1 MLSTDGQDVIEEIE
15 LKPRKWNK
23 QLANTYSE
31 NINRETI
38 DDDISDIDKLS
49 ENFSKEQLNVTV
61 GNISSLFVDTATNT
75 FGYNRRFVRPKRGKN
90 KAWFGSQ
97 CRLLRRKYT
106 EARTAYKKLKTMD
119 NKQRPLNAS
128 KQYKN
133 AILKHSRKHHLKT
146 EQEITKL
153 SRYEPRAVWKLLK
166 EKQSDSR
173 LPPLETLYEYLKDVN
188 SSQDTTPQPDF
199 NTDSDSNSILNI
211 PISQEEILSVVK
223 SLKNNKASGPDKI
236 LNEYI
241 KQTIDCMINVYV
253 KLFNLIFEKGVFPDS
268 WLIGIIKPIYK
279 TGDKHN
285 P

>member
-1 MLSTDGQDVIEEIE
+1 MEET
-15 LKPRKWNK
+15 
-23 QLANTYSE
+23 AG

-38 DDDISDIDKLS
+38 DGIISDIDKLS

-61 GNISSLFVDTATNT
+61 GNISSLFVDNATNT
-75 FGYNRRFVRPKRGKN
+75 FGYNRRFVRPKRGKH
-90 KAWFGSQ
+90 KAWFLSQ

-119 NKQRPLNAS
+119 NKQRLLNAS

-133 AILKHSRKHHLKT
+133 AILKHSRKHKFKT
-146 EQEITKL
+146 EQEITKF
-153 SRYEPRAVWKLLK
+153 SRHEPRAFWKLLK
-166 EKQSDSR
+166 KKQSDSR
-173 LPPLETLYEYLKDVN
+173 LPPLETLYEYFKDVT

-241 KQTIDCMINVYV
+241 KQTIDYMINVYV
-253 KLFNLIFEKGVFPDS
+253 KLSCLGVA
-268 WLIGIIKPIYK
+268 
-279 TGDKHN
+279 
-285 P
+285 

>member
-1 MLSTDGQDVIEEIE
+1 MLSTDGQEDIEEIE

-38 DDDISDIDKLS
+38 DDIISDIDKLS
-49 ENFSKEQLNVTV
+49 ENFSKEQLNVIV

-75 FGYNRRFVRPKRGKN
+75 FGYNRRFVRPKRGKH

-97 CRLLRRKYT
+97 CRLLRRNYT
-106 EARTAYKKLKTMD
+106 EARTAYKKLKTKD
-119 NKQRPLNAS
+119 NKQRLLNAS

-133 AILKHSRKHHLKT
+133 AILKHSRKHNFKT

-153 SRYEPRAVWKLLK
+153 SRHEPRAFWKLLK

-199 NTDSDSNSILNI
+199 NTDSDSNSSLNI

-223 SLKNNKASGPDKI
+223 SLRITKLLVQIKYLTNI
-236 LNEYI
+236 LN
-241 KQTIDCMINVYV
+241 
-253 KLFNLIFEKGVFPDS
+253 KL
-268 WLIGIIKPIYK
+268 
-279 TGDKHN
+279 
-285 P
+285 